1 MGSEWM
7 TKAVGLP
14 QTSTRPKKRAKNR
27 RYELRKERNEMLR
40 IKYSVSSPKNTEH
53 KAKEVQMKLN
63 TYVVVRNIILTCMM
77 KQILQELSYT

>member
-1 MGSEWM
+1 M

-27 RYELRKERNEMLR
+27 RLVLLRKERNQMQLR
-40 IKYSVSSPKNTEH
+40 IKFSATSAKNTEN
-53 KAKEVQMKLN
+53 KAKEVQMKHN
-63 TYVVVRNIILTCMM
+63 TYVVVRKNTFFMM